1 MPSGAGG
8 SAAGTGP
15 AGFSPIDAPSPSKV
29 GSPPRATNYDPVIR
43 DFTTTSGFYDAVH
56 PIDQAVVLAL
66 MIEQGSLKS
75 APTVGQR
82 YRKAKRAS
90 GAAFTSE
97 IEDLTRQALKRLTD
111 TQKIK
116 ILSIEVDAKTRGQTR
131 VQVSYMNLM
140 TARVVR
146 QIVDTPI
153 NAA

>member
-1 MPSGAGG
+1 VPNGAGG
-8 SAAGTGP
+8 FPAGTGR
-15 AGFSPIDAPSPSKV
+15 AGFNPVASPSPSNV
-29 GSPPRATNYDPVIR
+29 GIPPRATNYDPVTH
-43 DFTTTSGFYDAVH
+43 DWTTTEGFYDAIH
-56 PIDQAVVLAL
+56 PVDQAVVLAL

-82 YRKAKRAS
+82 YRKARRAS
-90 GAAFTSE
+90 GPAFDNE

-116 ILSIEVDAKTRGQTR
+116 ILAIEVDSKTRGQTK

-140 TARVVR
+140 TAKIVR

-153 NAA
+153 NTA